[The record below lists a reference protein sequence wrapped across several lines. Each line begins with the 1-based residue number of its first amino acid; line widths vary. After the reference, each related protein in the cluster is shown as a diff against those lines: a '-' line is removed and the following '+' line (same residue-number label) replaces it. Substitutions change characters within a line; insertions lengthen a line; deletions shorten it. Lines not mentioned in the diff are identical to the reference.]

1 LLFEAQ
7 AVAYSP
13 SLSANAT
20 IDEPIL
26 GWYYWTWKTEWEID
40 TWSYRRG
47 WRDGWIPRDVGN
59 RSTFVFPVR
68 EDGCVDE
75 EFGWEAPAKVAAA
88 VYGRAVE
95 GWWLFAVLGVSV
107 VVGAG
112 FV

>member
-1 LLFEAQ
+1 
-7 AVAYSP
+7 
-13 SLSANAT
+13 LSANAT

-68 EDGCVDE
+68 EDGCADE
-75 EFGWEAPAKVAAA
+75 DFGWEAPAKVGGA

-95 GWWLFAVLGVSV
+95 GWWLFAAVFGSV
-107 VVGAG
+107 VAGAG
-112 FV
+112 LV